1 VLFQYDA
8 MHLGGRKNLYCP
20 PVICHWARFVVVITV
35 LGCERSAAPPVTS
48 GPKSQPTLVEL
59 RVLKPRPAPDAPL
72 TLEQIALKE
81 KLEAQLAADR
91 PTHQLTLRDHRVV
104 EGQVVAETPATVLLR
119 EGFGYSGSIISAYR
133 RVDVAAIDVL
143 LSNTC
148 KVSRQDVA
156 LFEQFP
162 QFHFAKISPYSV
174 VTDAPYADVERTMRL
189 LTQLRKQFEQHFAA
203 LIRPGNTPQN
213 IQIVFFSTE
222 EPFRAYAR
230 KVAPG
235 LVGSAGFYSASEN
248 RLVLLNQL
256 GTQQYAKVQDGLA
269 QRRRALESRPDINP
283 DDRHQAST
291 RLATF
296 KSEMTYE
303 AKAMTE
309 RLVRHEGA
317 HQLFAA
323 YGIQSR
329 YGVEPT
335 WLGEGLAQY
344 CEPGEIGAYHLALAE
359 RLTKARDDHRLLP
372 LKTLLDHR
380 DAAGFFSLGDQN
392 IETAYAESWALTY
405 FLLQGPH
412 HAKFFDYIKSLRD
425 IGTDAAAIAAY
436 KAEPATLL
444 LSSLGA
450 DFNTLET
457 LWLKFVTRL

>member
-1 VLFQYDA
+1 
-8 MHLGGRKNLYCP
+8 MHLRGRKSLRRP
-20 PVICHWARFVVVITV
+20 PVICHWAKFVVVIAV
-35 LGCERSAAPPVTS
+35 LGCERSAVPPVAS
-48 GPKSQPTLVEL
+48 APNAQPTPVEV
-59 RVLKPRPAPDAPL
+59 RVLKRRPTPEAPL
-72 TLEQIALKE
+72 TLGQIALKE

-91 PTHQLTLRDHRVV
+91 PTHRLTLRDHRVI
-104 EGQVVAETPATVLLR
+104 EGQVVAETPATVMLR
-119 EGFGYSGSIISAYR
+119 EGFGYSGSIISAYHR
-133 RVDVAAIDVL
+133 ADIAAIDVL
-143 LSNTC
+143 HSNTC
-148 KVSRQDVA
+148 EVTRQDVA
-156 LFEQFP
+156 LFEQFS
-162 QFHFAKISPYSV
+162 QFHFAKVSPYSV
-174 VTDAPYADVERTMRL
+174 VTDAPYGDVERTLRL

-203 LIRPGNTPQN
+203 LIRPGNTPEN
-213 IQIVFFSTE
+213 IQIVFFSSE

-235 LVGSAGFYSASEN
+235 LTGSAGFYSASEN

-256 GTQQYAKVQDGLA
+256 GTQQYANVQGGLA
-269 QRRRALESRPDINP
+269 RQRRAVESRSDIDP
-283 DDRHQAST
+283 DDRHQASM
-291 RLATF
+291 RLVTL
-296 KSEMTYE
+296 KSKMAYE

-344 CEPGEIGAYHLALAE
+344 CEPDEIGAYHFALSE
-359 RLTKARDDHRLLP
+359 RLTKARDDRRPLP
-372 LKTLLDHR
+372 LKTLLNHR

-392 IETAYAESWALTY
+392 VETAYAESWALTY
-405 FLLQGPH
+405 FLMQGPH
-412 HAKFFDYIKSLRD
+412 RVKFFDYIRSLRD

-444 LSSLGA
+444 LSALGT

-457 LWLKFVTRL
+457 QWLKFVTRL